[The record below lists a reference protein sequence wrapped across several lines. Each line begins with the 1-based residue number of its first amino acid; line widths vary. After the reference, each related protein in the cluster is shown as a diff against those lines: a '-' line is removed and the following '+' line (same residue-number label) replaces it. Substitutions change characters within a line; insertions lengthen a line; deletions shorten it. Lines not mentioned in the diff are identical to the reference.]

1 MGSVA
6 ETSLVATCPLSPED
20 DRGSRQEEAG
30 PGKMCGRCC
39 YLMLRGGVCTVN
51 TLVMLLG
58 ALLTTAGTALLVT
71 EHLYL
76 QTSWDQ
82 FSMVSYSVLAAGL
95 VSLTISFLG
104 CCGSLVSSKCL
115 LLTFIFSLIC
125 LIIGEITM
133 GLLLY
138 FQKIDYKGVT
148 QTVIQEIVTDKYQ
161 KNNTLTVFYWDIVQS
176 QFECCGFDG
185 PINWA
190 YASYNGYQDITK
202 EIGIGSTSTALPF
215 RIPSSCC
222 RNSEDPLCSSTITP
236 KLSMKIDE
244 KVYYTEGCVNIL
256 FTLVSDH
263 QIYFIMIS
271 ALILLIE
278 LLSIIFSTCLCCTI
292 KKIED
297 LKP

>member
-6 ETSLVATCPLSPED
+6 ETSSVATCPLSPED

-51 TLVMLLG
+51 TLVMLFG
-58 ALLTTAGTALLVT
+58 VLLTTAGVALLVT

-76 QTSWDQ
+76 QTTWDQ
-82 FSMVSYSVLAAGL
+82 FSILSYSILAAGL
-95 VSLTISFLG
+95 VTLTLSFLG
-104 CCGSLVSSKCL
+104 CCGSLVSSK
-115 LLTFIFSLIC
+115 
-125 LIIGEITM
+125 
-133 GLLLY
+133 GLLVY
-138 FQKIDYKGVT
+138 FQRIDYKGVT

-176 QFECCGFDG
+176 QFECCGFSG
-185 PINWA
+185 PIDWA

-202 EIGIGSTSTALPF
+202 EIGIGAAATALPF

-236 KLSMKIDE
+236 KFTTVIDE

-271 ALILLIE
+271 ALVLLIE

>member
-6 ETSLVATCPLSPED
+6 ETSSVATCPLSPED

-51 TLVMLLG
+51 TLVMLFG
-58 ALLTTAGTALLVT
+58 VLLTTAGVALLVT

-76 QTSWDQ
+76 QTTWDQ
-82 FSMVSYSVLAAGL
+82 FSILSYSILAAGL
-95 VSLTISFLG
+95 VTL
-104 CCGSLVSSKCL
+104 
-115 LLTFIFSLIC
+115 IFSLIC
-125 LIIGEITM
+125 LLIAEITM
-133 GLLLY
+133 GLLVY
-138 FQKIDYKGVT
+138 FQRIDYKGVT

-176 QFECCGFDG
+176 QFECCGFSG
-185 PINWA
+185 PIDWA

-202 EIGIGSTSTALPF
+202 EIGIGAASTALPF

-271 ALILLIE
+271 ALVLLIE
-278 LLSIIFSTCLCCTI
+278 LLAIIFSTCLCCTI